1 MAKDSRENSVRVLT
15 SIPGVGKATAEKLV
29 NAVMIQSKKFH
40 LLEKTHLKP

>member
-29 NAVMIQSKKFH
+29 NVGYDTV
-40 LLEKTHLKP
+40 EKVSSAEKRHLKP